1 VTTVKFFDP
10 DYIPDGKLT
19 YSVIELYHG
28 KIEVE
33 STPGTGSVFIVT
45 FPKKPVTIT

>member
-1 VTTVKFFDP
+1 VTTVKLFDP

-19 YSVIELYHG
+19 YSVIELYYG

-33 STPGTGSVFIVT
+33 STPGAGSVFIVT
-45 FPKKPVTIT
+45 LPKNK